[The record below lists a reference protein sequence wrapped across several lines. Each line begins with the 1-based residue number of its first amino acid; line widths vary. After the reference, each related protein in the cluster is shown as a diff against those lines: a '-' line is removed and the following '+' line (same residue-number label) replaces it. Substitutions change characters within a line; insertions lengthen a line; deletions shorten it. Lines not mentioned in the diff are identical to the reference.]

1 MAFCWKHPT
10 SKTEKVMDCS
20 GVICIFH
27 IDSYRAAAPRSSL
40 HLPLPIERP
49 GCGESW
55 NRQLWKLENLRNS
68 AVNWYLLGWKP
79 EKNQPPKNIEEK
91 APSFAFKLWLSNA
104 ICLALKKKTR
114 PQQSSTKL
122 AIDQHLPADFYQES
136 YSNVGWAVPIPPIPP
151 ILRFKLQNARRFSVL
166 FHSGRDLIQ
175 ILHLFIRLLTNVSI
189 GLGEKTLCL
198 LQPKNLPHLGKTSA
212 P

>member
-1 MAFCWKHPT
+1 MPFAW
-10 SKTEKVMDCS
+10 
-20 GVICIFH
+20 
-27 IDSYRAAAPRSSL
+27 
-40 HLPLPIERP
+40 
-49 GCGESW
+49 
-55 NRQLWKLENLRNS
+55 
-68 AVNWYLLGWKP
+68 
-79 EKNQPPKNIEEK
+79 
-91 APSFAFKLWLSNA
+91 PS
-104 ICLALKKKTR
+104 KKKSR

-198 LQPKNLPHLGKTSA
+198 LQPKNLPPPWKDVSSLGILRKDTSLVRCGW
-212 P
+212 PFSCTLKQKQELKSIHHSETVFNLSSSFLWVYFYPGKGNKWYFWSIRYPDPCWISRGVQ